1 MAIPTTIEDLSTTP
15 DSNGPSGSEQR
26 TLADDGIRHA
36 YAFIRM
42 LVTTGSNIASAS
54 SITPPST
61 GSSFNITGTT
71 TIAAIASTNS
81 WNGRQICLIFA
92 GALQLT
98 HSSNFALPGSSNIT
112 TAANDIAFFIQTGS
126 GAWRMTGYLRADGT
140 NLSGAFAGAITG
152 VTDLTTTGNAV
163 LGNATSDTLA
173 VGSTGIVKDS
183 SNRTAF
189 GASGVGAIGSG
200 ADQVAIAGTIGTSG
214 AQFNTNVAA
223 DYEMV
228 HRGAGGWWFY
238 TDSAGKVPLKIDR
251 LAATNTLQLTSA
263 GVAVGGDGRL
273 YGLSLH
279 NNAGAVTGTTN
290 QYIASGTYTPTLTSV
305 ANISATT
312 ARQCQWMRVGNVV
325 TVSGQFDATHTA
337 TGTVASEVGVSLP
350 IASSFT
356 TAFQAGGTANSYQ
369 AGSGFVNAQS
379 IDADAT
385 NDRAR
390 VRWMNAAI
398 SGSTTYTFSFSYE
411 VL

>member
-15 DSNGPSGSEQR
+15 ASNGPSGSEQR
-26 TLADDGIRHA
+26 TLADDGLRQA

-71 TIAAIASTNS
+71 AITAIASTNS
-81 WNGRQICLIFA
+81 WNGRIVYFIFA
-92 GALQLT
+92 GALTLT
-98 HSSNFALPGSSNIT
+98 HSSNLALPGATNIT
-112 TAANDIAFFIQTGS
+112 TAANDIAGFVQTAS
-126 GAWRMTGYLRADGT
+126 GAWRCFLYARDSNAALFASLVVEGAARVSSTNKLSFSNTAGQAYIYSPASSSIAIGAGSADAAYWDS
-140 NLSGAFAGAITG
+140 SGNVGFG
-152 VTDLTTTGNAV
+152 VTPSTGAKVEVSGGLQVRSTNKLSFTNTPGQTYIYASASNT
-163 LGNATSDTLA
+163 LAFGTSSTDQFFITSD
-173 VGSTGIVKDS
+173 G
-183 SNRTAF
+183 R
-189 GASGVGAIGSG
+189 
-200 ADQVAIAGTIGTSG
+200 
-214 AQFNTNVAA
+214 
-223 DYEMV
+223 
-228 HRGAGGWWFY
+228 FY
-238 TDSAGKVPLKIDR
+238 
-251 LAATNTLQLTSA
+251 
-263 GVAVGGDGRL
+263 GVA
-273 YGLSLH
+273 LH
-279 NNAGAVTGTTN
+279 NNSGSVIGTTN

-312 ARQCQWMRVGNVV
+312 ARQCQWVRVGNVV

-356 TAFQAGGTANSYQ
+356 TAYQAGGTSNSYQ
-369 AGSGFVNAQS
+369 SGAGFLNAQS

-390 VRWMNAAI
+390 VRWMNSAA
-398 SGSTTYTFSFSYE
+398 SGSTSYMFSFSYE